1 MMLIIHAHP
10 YPRHSRAGNALLSAV
25 VDLPNIEV
33 RSLYDLYADFDID
46 IAAEQAALL
55 RADLVVWLHPMYWYS
70 VPAMLKH
77 WFDVV
82 LARGWAY
89 GDNTM
94 ALAGKSCLWAPTTG
108 GDAAAYSA
116 AGIHRQ
122 PFENFIEPIEQTAR
136 FCGMVWQVPLIV
148 QGAHKISDA
157 ELAAAAAAF
166 RARLIDWAAAR
177 EVTLENHD

>member
-1 MMLIIHAHP
+1 MILIIHAHP

-25 VDLPNIEV
+25 RGVLDVEV
-33 RSLYDLYADFDID
+33 RSLYDLYPDFDID
-46 IAAEQAALL
+46 IAAEQSALL

-89 GDNTM
+89 GDDTM
-94 ALAGKSCLWAPTTG
+94 ALAGKSCLWVPTTG

-116 AGIHRQ
+116 EGIHRQ
-122 PFENFIEPIEQTAR
+122 PFENFIAPVLQTAL
-136 FCGMVWQVPLIV
+136 FCAMRWEAPLIV

-166 RARLIDWAAAR
+166 RTRLTDWAAAR
-177 EVTLENHD
+177 AAAIEPS

>member
-1 MMLIIHAHP
+1 MILIIHAHP

-25 VDLPNIEV
+25 RDLPDV
-33 RSLYDLYADFDID
+33 VVHSLYDRYPDFDID

-89 GDNTM
+89 GDDTM
-94 ALAGKSCLWAPTTG
+94 ALAGKSCLWVPTTG
-108 GDAAAYSA
+108 GDAKAYSVE
-116 AGIHRQ
+116 GIHQ
-122 PFENFIEPIEQTAR
+122 LPFDNFIAPIEQTAR
-136 FCGMVWQVPLIV
+136 FCGMVGGIPVIV

-157 ELAAAAAAF
+157 ELAATAAAF
-166 RARLIDWAAAR
+166 RARLIDWATPRTATI
-177 EVTLENHD
+177 ESS